1 MPQERHYPFHLQNQC
16 QSLKCLRFLPA
27 TGAEDSAVLPAVIA
41 PPEEQA
47 AKLKTI
53 AHDNAT
59 ETTFLISEPP

>member
-1 MPQERHYPFHLQNQC
+1 MSPFPAGAAASVL
-16 QSLKCLRFLPA
+16 SA

-41 PPEEQA
+41 PPEDQA